1 MPSKSI
7 RTVVICYH
15 GTQFSDD
22 EVNELSEFVK
32 KHTTKNTSVDIYL
45 MDSCDLAKLAAL
57 HANANAAVFEKVKDD
72 DPVQSAC
79 LLIGTMYFDILS
91 KTDLFMQEIIFG
103 YRLSSD
109 AKRAV
114 TEGNNKALINA
125 IKILGEVDPPEN
137 LKNKYKITPKI
148 LGMIKKVAS
157 NI

>member
-32 KHTTKNTSVDIYL
+32 KHTTKNTSIDIHL
-45 MDSCDLAKLAAL
+45 IDSCELAQLAAL
-57 HANANAAVFEKVKDD
+57 HANATVFNKVEDD

-79 LLIGTMYFDILS
+79 LLIGTTYYNILS
-91 KTDLFMQEIIFG
+91 RTDLFMQEIIFG
-103 YRLSSD
+103 YQLSSD
-109 AKRAV
+109 AQDAV
-114 TEGNNKALINA
+114 HKGNNKALLNA
-125 IKILGEVDPPEN
+125 IEILSRTDLPEN
-137 LKNKYKITPKI
+137 LKTKYKITPKI
-148 LGMIKKVAS
+148 LDMIRKVAS

>member
-1 MPSKSI
+1 MPSKSS

-15 GTQFSDD
+15 GTEFSDD
-22 EVNELSEFVK
+22 EINELSEFVK
-32 KHTTKNTSVDIYL
+32 KHTTKNTSINISL
-45 MDSCDLAKLAAL
+45 MDSCELAKLAAL
-57 HANANAAVFEKVKDD
+57 HTNAAVFEKVKDD

-79 LLIGTMYFDILS
+79 ILIGTMYFDILS

-125 IKILGEVDPPEN
+125 IKILGEVDPPES

>member
-7 RTVVICYH
+7 CTVVICYH

-22 EVNELSEFVK
+22 EVNTLSEFVK
-32 KHTTKNTSVDIYL
+32 KHTTKNTSIDIHL
-45 MDSCDLAKLAAL
+45 IDGCELAQLAAL
-57 HANANAAVFEKVKDD
+57 HANATVFNKIEDD

-79 LLIGTMYFDILS
+79 LLIGTTYYDILS
-91 KTDLFMQEIIFG
+91 KTDLFMQEVVFG

-109 AKRAV
+109 AKHAV

-137 LKNKYKITPKI
+137 LKNKYRITPKI
-148 LGMIKKVAS
+148 LNMIRKVAS

>member
-1 MPSKSI
+1 MQSKSV
-7 RTVVICYH
+7 RAVVICYH
-15 GTQFSDD
+15 GTEFSND

-32 KHTTKNTSVDIYL
+32 KHTTKNTSIDICL
-45 MDSCDLAKLAAL
+45 MDSCELAKLAAL
-57 HANANAAVFEKVKDD
+57 RANAAVFEKVKDD

>member
-1 MPSKSI
+1 MLSKSI

-32 KHTTKNTSVDIYL
+32 KHTTKNTSINISL
-45 MDSCDLAKLAAL
+45 MDSCELAQLAAL
-57 HANANAAVFEKVKDD
+57 HANAAVFEKVEDD

>member
-22 EVNELSEFVK
+22 EVNTLSEFVK
-32 KHTTKNTSVDIYL
+32 KHATKNTSIDISL
-45 MDSCDLAKLAAL
+45 MDSCELAQLAAL
-57 HANANAAVFEKVKDD
+57 HANAAVFEKVEDD

-79 LLIGTMYFDILS
+79 ILIGTMYFDILS

>member
-22 EVNELSEFVK
+22 EVNTLSEFVK
-32 KHTTKNTSVDIYL
+32 KHATKNTSIDISL
-45 MDSCDLAKLAAL
+45 MDSCELAQLAAL
-57 HANANAAVFEKVKDD
+57 HANAAVFEKVEDD

>member
-32 KHTTKNTSVDIYL
+32 KHTTKNTSIDIHL
-45 MDSCDLAKLAAL
+45 IDSCELAQLAAL
-57 HANANAAVFEKVKDD
+57 HANATVFNKVEDD

-79 LLIGTMYFDILS
+79 LLIGTTYYNILS
-91 KTDLFMQEIIFG
+91 RTDLFMQEIIFG
-103 YRLSSD
+103 YQLSSD
-109 AKRAV
+109 AQDAV
-114 TEGNNKALINA
+114 NKGNNKALLNA
-125 IKILGEVDPPEN
+125 IKILSRTDPPEN
-137 LKNKYKITPKI
+137 LKTKYKITPKI
-148 LGMIKKVAS
+148 LDMIRKVAS

>member
-22 EVNELSEFVK
+22 EVNTLSEFVK
-32 KHTTKNTSVDIYL
+32 KHATKNTSIDISL
-45 MDSCDLAKLAAL
+45 MDSCELAQLAAL
-57 HANANAAVFEKVKDD
+57 HANAAVFEKVKDD

-79 LLIGTMYFDILS
+79 ILIGTMYFDILS

>member
-22 EVNELSEFVK
+22 EVKELSEFVK
-32 KHTTKNTSVDIYL
+32 KHTTKNTSIDISL
-45 MDSCDLAKLAAL
+45 MDSCELAQLAAL
-57 HANANAAVFEKVKDD
+57 HANAAVFEKVEDD

-109 AKRAV
+109 VKRAV

-137 LKNKYKITPKI
+137 LKNKYKITPKS

>member
-15 GTQFSDD
+15 GTEFSDD

-32 KHTTKNTSVDIYL
+32 KHTTKNTSIDIHL
-45 MDSCDLAKLAAL
+45 MDSCELSQLAAL
-57 HANANAAVFEKVKDD
+57 HANAVVFEKVKDD
-72 DPVQSAC
+72 NPVQSAC
-79 LLIGTMYFDILS
+79 ILIGTMYFDILS

-125 IKILGEVDPPEN
+125 IKILGKVDPPEN

>member
-57 HANANAAVFEKVKDD
+57 HANATVFNKVEDD

-79 LLIGTMYFDILS
+79 LLIGTTYYNILS
-91 KTDLFMQEIIFG
+91 RTDLFMQEIIFG
-103 YRLSSD
+103 YQLSSD
-109 AKRAV
+109 AQDAV
-114 TEGNNKALINA
+114 HKGNNKALLNA
-125 IKILGEVDPPEN
+125 IKILSRTDPPEN
-137 LKNKYKITPKI
+137 LKTKYKITPKI
-148 LGMIKKVAS
+148 LDMIRKVAS

>member
-15 GTQFSDD
+15 GTEFSDD

-32 KHTTKNTSVDIYL
+32 KHTTKNTSIDISL
-45 MDSCDLAKLAAL
+45 MNSCELAQLAAL
-57 HANANAAVFEKVKDD
+57 HANAAVFEKVEDD

>member
-7 RTVVICYH
+7 RTIVICYH
-15 GTQFSDD
+15 GTEFSDD

-32 KHTTKNTSVDIYL
+32 KHTTKNTSINISL
-45 MDSCDLAKLAAL
+45 MDSCELAKLAAL
-57 HANANAAVFEKVKDD
+57 HTNAAVFEKVKDD

-79 LLIGTMYFDILS
+79 ILIGTMYFDILS

>member
-15 GTQFSDD
+15 GTQFSDN
-22 EVNELSEFVK
+22 EINELSEFVK
-32 KHTTKNTSVDIYL
+32 KHTTKNTSINISL
-45 MDSCDLAKLAAL
+45 MDSCELAQLAAL
-57 HANANAAVFEKVKDD
+57 HANAAVFEKVKDD

-148 LGMIKKVAS
+148 LSMIKKVAS

>member
-7 RTVVICYH
+7 CTVVICYH

-22 EVNELSEFVK
+22 EINALSEFVK
-32 KHTTKNTSVDIYL
+32 KHTTKNTSIDIHL
-45 MDSCDLAKLAAL
+45 IDSCELAQLAAL
-57 HANANAAVFEKVKDD
+57 HANATVFNKVEDD

-79 LLIGTMYFDILS
+79 LLIGTMYYDILS
-91 KTDLFMQEIIFG
+91 KTDLFMQEVVFG

-109 AKRAV
+109 AKHAV

-137 LKNKYKITPKI
+137 LKNKYRITPKI
-148 LGMIKKVAS
+148 LNMIRKVAS